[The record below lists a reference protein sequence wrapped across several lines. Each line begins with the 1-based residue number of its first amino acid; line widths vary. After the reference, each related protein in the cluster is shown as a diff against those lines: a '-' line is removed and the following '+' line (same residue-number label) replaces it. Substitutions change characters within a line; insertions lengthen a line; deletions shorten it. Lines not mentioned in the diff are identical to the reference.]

1 MTESSNP
8 KSSSSE
14 AAEEAEA
21 ATSAGAVEA
30 TTSAATAETAG
41 SAETA
46 EAAEATANAGGA
58 EAAKAADA
66 ATTAGGVTDEAKA
79 GAPDRATAEA
89 TREAADEAKA
99 GAGAEPRRAPSR
111 RALLGW
117 GGAGLALGA
126 AAAGGTAAALR
137 VGSDASPS
145 ASTGDAVP
153 FHGAHQAGIATP
165 VQDRLHFASFDVT
178 TTDRAALVK
187 LLQEWT
193 AAAAAMTAGHEVG
206 AGAISAN
213 EELPPDD
220 TGEALGLKPSRL
232 TLTFGV
238 GPGLF
243 EKDGKDRFGLKA
255 RRPQALIDLPA
266 FPGDNLDAARS
277 GGDLCVQACADDPQ
291 VAVHAIRNLARIG
304 MGRVAIRWSQLGF
317 GKTSSTTPDAQTP
330 RNMMGFKDGTRN
342 IAGDDTARLDKHVW
356 VGQKDGPDWMV
367 GGSYLVARR
376 IRMHIETWDRTS
388 LAEQEDV
395 FGRDKS
401 EGAPVGKQ
409 REHDEPLL
417 KAMKPDAHV
426 RLAHPDSNN
435 GVTILRRGYSF
446 TDGTDG
452 LGRLDAGLFFIA
464 YQRDVRD
471 GFVPLQTNL
480 SRHDALNEYI
490 QHVGSAVFAVPP
502 GVRDKGDWWGK
513 ALFV

>member
-1 MTESSNP
+1 MSNTNSSTG
-8 KSSSSE
+8 SDGAS
-14 AAEEAEA
+14 
-21 ATSAGAVEA
+21 TSATADSTEA
-30 TTSAATAETAG
+30 GRAAQASA
-41 SAETA
+41 
-46 EAAEATANAGGA
+46 
-58 EAAKAADA
+58 K
-66 ATTAGGVTDEAKA
+66 
-79 GAPDRATAEA
+79 
-89 TREAADEAKA
+89 
-99 GAGAEPRRAPSR
+99 PSR
-111 RALLGW
+111 RSVLGW

-126 AAAGGTAAALR
+126 VAAGGTAAALR
-137 VGSDASPS
+137 LGEDTAPAAS
-145 ASTGDAVP
+145 AGDAVP
-153 FHGAHQAGIATP
+153 FLGEHQAGIATP
-165 VQDRLHFASFDVT
+165 VQDRLHFAAFDVT

-193 AAAAAMTAGHEVG
+193 AAAARMTAGHEVG
-206 AGAISAN
+206 EGAVQDDD
-213 EELPPDD
+213 ELPPDD

-232 TLTFGV
+232 TLTFGI

-243 EKDGKDRFGLKA
+243 EKDGKDRFGIKD
-255 RRPQALIDLPA
+255 RRPKALIDLPA

-342 IAGDDTARLDKHVW
+342 IAGTETGRLDRHVW
-356 VGQKDGPDWMV
+356 VGEKDGPDWMV

-388 LAEQEDV
+388 LKEQEDV
-395 FGRDKS
+395 FGRDKA
-401 EGAPVGKQ
+401 EGAPVG
-409 REHDEPLL
+409 RERERDEPLL

-435 GVTILRRGYSF
+435 GITILRRGYSF

-464 YQRDVRD
+464 YQKDVRD

-480 SRHDALNEYI
+480 ARNDALNEYI
-490 QHVGSAVFAVPP
+490 QHVGSAIFAVPP

-513 ALFV
+513 SLFA

>member
-1 MTESSNP
+1 MTDATTNTTAGQAGSTAP
-8 KSSSSE
+8 
-14 AAEEAEA
+14 AEE
-21 ATSAGAVEA
+21 
-30 TTSAATAETAG
+30 TSAA
-41 SAETA
+41 S
-46 EAAEATANAGGA
+46 
-58 EAAKAADA
+58 
-66 ATTAGGVTDEAKA
+66 
-79 GAPDRATAEA
+79 R
-89 TREAADEAKA
+89 
-99 GAGAEPRRAPSR
+99 PSR

-126 AAAGGTAAALR
+126 AAAGGTAVALR
-137 VGSDASPS
+137 TGSDAQPAAS
-145 ASTGDAVP
+145 AGDAVP
-153 FHGAHQAGIATP
+153 FLGEHQAGIATP
-165 VQDRLHFASFDVT
+165 VQDRLHFAAFDVT

-187 LLQEWT
+187 MLQEWT
-193 AAAAAMTAGHEVG
+193 AAAARMTAGHEVG
-206 AGAISAN
+206 EGAVQDDD
-213 EELPPDD
+213 ELPPDD

-243 EKDGKDRFGLKA
+243 EKDGKDRFGLKG
-255 RRPQALIDLPA
+255 RRPKALIDLPA

-304 MGRVAIRWSQLGF
+304 MGKVAIRWSQLGF

-342 IAGDDTARLDKHVW
+342 IAGTETDRLGKHVW
-356 VGQKDGPDWMV
+356 VGEKDGPDWMV

-395 FGRDKS
+395 FGRDKA
-401 EGAPVGKQ
+401 EGAPVGRQ
-409 REHDEPLL
+409 RERDEPLL

-464 YQRDVRD
+464 YQKDVRD

-480 SRHDALNEYI
+480 ARNDALNEYI
-490 QHVGSAVFAVPP
+490 QHVGSAIFAVPP

-513 ALFV
+513 ALFA

>member
-1 MTESSNP
+1 MTDKTDETGSNT
-8 KSSSSE
+8 
-14 AAEEAEA
+14 
-21 ATSAGAVEA
+21 ATAG
-30 TTSAATAETAG
+30 TTDSAATATAP
-41 SAETA
+41 
-46 EAAEATANAGGA
+46 
-58 EAAKAADA
+58 AK
-66 ATTAGGVTDEAKA
+66 
-79 GAPDRATAEA
+79 
-89 TREAADEAKA
+89 
-99 GAGAEPRRAPSR
+99 PSR
-111 RALLGW
+111 RSVLGW

-126 AAAGGTAAALR
+126 AVAGGTATALR
-137 VGSDASPS
+137 LGEDAAPAAS
-145 ASTGDAVP
+145 AGDAVP
-153 FHGAHQAGIATP
+153 FLGEHQAGIATP
-165 VQDRLHFASFDVT
+165 VQDRLHFAAFDVT

-187 LLQEWT
+187 MLQEWT
-193 AAAAAMTAGHEVG
+193 AAAARMTAGHEVG
-206 AGAISAN
+206 EGAVQDN
-213 EELPPDD
+213 DELPPDD

-243 EKDGKDRFGLKA
+243 EKDGKDRFGIKD
-255 RRPQALIDLPA
+255 RRPKALIDLPA

-304 MGRVAIRWSQLGF
+304 MGKVAIRWSQLGF

-342 IAGDDTARLDKHVW
+342 IAGTDTERLGKHVW
-356 VGQKDGPDWMV
+356 VGEKEGPDWMV

-464 YQRDVRD
+464 YQKDVRD

-480 SRHDALNEYI
+480 ARNDALNEYI
-490 QHVGSAVFAVPP
+490 QHVGSAIFAVPP

-513 ALFV
+513 ALFA